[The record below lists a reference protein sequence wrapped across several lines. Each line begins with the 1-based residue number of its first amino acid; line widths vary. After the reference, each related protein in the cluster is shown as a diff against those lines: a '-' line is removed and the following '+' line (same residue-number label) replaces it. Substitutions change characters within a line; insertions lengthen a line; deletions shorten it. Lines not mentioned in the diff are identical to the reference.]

1 MLSAS
6 GVDVAKAAPGRA
18 PREALGDAL
27 AALGVVGEQPV
38 RGKMLE

>member
-6 GVDVAKAAPGRA
+6 GVEVAKAAPGRA
-18 PREALGDAL
+18 PREALG
-27 AALGVVGEQPV
+27 AAMAEPGVDGEQPV